1 MTLNKIMLEAI
12 FGACCN
18 GATAPSYIT
27 RFISDNFIQLKLIQP
42 EDVEALETKVKE
54 TITMLK
60 QTRMLAVEYYC
71 DGEFHVIAT
80 DNFADL
86 LGYNFKEAESTC

>member
-18 GATAPSYIT
+18 EATAPSHIT
-27 RFISDNFIQLKLIQP
+27 RFVSDNFKQLKLIQP
-42 EDVEALETKVKE
+42 EDVELFERKVKD
-54 TITMLK
+54 TITRLK

-80 DNFADL
+80 DNFADS
-86 LGYNFKEAESTC
+86 LGYDFKEVQTC

>member
-1 MTLNKIMLEAI
+1 MTLNKIILEAI
-12 FGACCN
+12 FGVCCN
-18 GATAPSYIT
+18 EATALSYIT
-27 RFISDNFIQLKLIQP
+27 RFLIDNFVQLKLIQP
-42 EDVEALETKVKE
+42 EDVEVFERKVKD

-80 DNFADL
+80 DNFTDL
-86 LGYNFKEAESTC
+86 LGYNLDEVKLC